1 MTYSSPQPNHPSQRV
16 FISYRIQEP
25 DCSLAR
31 EFCESLQAAGHCPFM
46 AEESIGIGDNWAE
59 RIDRELQEADYFL
72 LFLSQQSAYSE
83 MVIEEV
89 RRARELRS
97 QNPQRKPIILPIRV
111 NLAFNAP
118 LNYDL
123 RSYLQR
129 IQQRRWNSAADTS
142 IILQEILALLA
153 GNAEEIPV
161 LEVTQIAPVTESS
174 EIPPPPLPVAE
185 PELPRGAVPLT
196 SVWYVERSLIE
207 SNCYQEIVKPGAL
220 IQIKAPRQ
228 MGKTSLM
235 ARILAHAEQQSC
247 RIVSISFQQTRIP
260 ENLGQFLRRF
270 CALVSNE
277 LGRSRRQVQED
288 LEQYIDSDLFD
299 AKDNCTAYFE
309 ECLLPNITSSLVLG
323 LDEFD
328 SLFRYSEV
336 TQEFCSLLRFWNQ
349 KATDN
354 ELWQKL
360 RLAIV
365 CSTEAYIANSIYQS
379 PLANVG
385 LSIKLPDFS
394 SDQVLNLARN
404 HGLNWQT
411 REVEQLTAIVGG
423 HPYLVRLAIY
433 TIAHDKLDFDTILR
447 ESTTE
452 AGIYGDHLKQ
462 HLWNLERHP
471 ELMAAFRQVLMTDR
485 PVRIESVLA
494 FKLEGMG
501 LVNQEGNEARVRHD
515 LYRRYFQEY
524 WGIH

>member
-1 MTYSSPQPNHPSQRV
+1 MQPMEKRV
-16 FISYRIQEP
+16 FISYRQQEP
-25 DCSLAR
+25 DYSLAQKFYER
-31 EFCESLQAAGHCPFM
+31 LKQAGHQPFM
-46 AEESIGIGDNWAE
+46 AGESIRLGENWPQ
-59 RIDRELQEADYFL
+59 RIDRELKEADYFL
-72 LFLSQQSAYSE
+72 LFLSEQSGYSE

-97 QNPQRKPIILPIRV
+97 QNPEGKPIILPIRV
-111 NLAFNAP
+111 NLPFHAP

-129 IQQRRWNSAADTS
+129 LQQRSWNSDADTP
-142 IILQEILALLA
+142 IILAEILALLA
-153 GNAEEIPV
+153 GNAEEIPIAESAS
-161 LEVTQIAPVTESS
+161 EVIQIVPEESL

-185 PELPRGAVPLT
+185 PELPRGTVPLA
-196 SVWYVERSLIE
+196 SVWYVERSPIE

-235 ARILAHAEQQSC
+235 ARILAHAEQQGC
-247 RIVSISFQQTRIP
+247 QLVSISFQQTRIP

-270 CALVSNE
+270 SALVSNQ
-277 LGRSRRQVQED
+277 LGRSRQQIQDD
-288 LEQYIDSDLFD
+288 LEQYTDSDLFD

-328 SLFRYSEV
+328 CLFRYSEV

-349 KATDN
+349 RAADN
-354 ELWQKL
+354 KLWQKL

-365 CSTEAYIANSIYQS
+365 YSTEAYIANSIYQS

-385 LSIKLPDFS
+385 LSVKLPDFR

-404 HGLNWQT
+404 HGLDWQIG
-411 REVEQLTAIVGG
+411 EVEQLTAIIGG

-433 TIAHDKLDFDTILR
+433 TIADAEIDFEKIFR

-452 AGIYGDHLKQ
+452 AGIYGDHLKR
-462 HLWNLERHP
+462 HLWNLEQYP
-471 ELMAAFRQVLMTDR
+471 ELMAAFRQVLMTDQ
-485 PVRIESVLA
+485 PVQIESVLA

-501 LVNQEGNEARVRHD
+501 LVNQQGNDVTVRYN
-515 LYRRYFQEY
+515 LYRRYFRER
-524 WGIH
+524 WGLN